1 VLVLARARGRKPK
14 RERGDLSSNPSLGR
28 VEGRYLS
35 LKNQR
40 RRDRRARTSSD
51 YGGLYPFDSGKQDS
65 KRRGVAGP
73 IIIICAIIAVLV
85 AADFWLSSGKIHR
98 GVEVGNVSLGG
109 MTPAEARQ
117 TVEDHVMGPLEEIEF
132 SGPENFSRKATDMG
146 VSFNVARTV
155 NQAYAVGREGNVLD
169 RLSQRL
175 RASFGGATIPP
186 DIDFRPEMARAQVQE
201 IATQVN
207 HQPKEADVKIYGSE
221 VEVSKSRDGYELN
234 PAATMTSIDGAID
247 DMSGKVSL
255 EGEVLEPAVTTPE
268 AETAAKKARGALSEP
283 LEIKAQNGESWTIQ
297 PDKLGPALEVTKQNG
312 NIDVGLN
319 PDRMDGAL
327 TSVYDG
333 LTIKT
338 VDASY
343 GFDSDGDV
351 IVKPAH
357 FGRKVESEK
366 LIDDIE
372 GGIFEGKR
380 EYQVSTTVDKPEHTT
395 AGLQA
400 KKPTELLGS
409 YHTNY
414 TATSDKT
421 QARVNNLNTASH
433 AISGTFLAP
442 GETFSMND
450 TVSGLDYESG
460 HVIVD
465 GATSNALGGGLC
477 QVTSTLYNAA
487 LYAGL
492 DIVERN
498 PHATQ
503 LPYIRPGMDATV
515 WFGDQ
520 YGNNELDMKFKNT
533 TDGYILLQEYVADDN
548 YIYAQVYG
556 VPDNVQVR
564 MSSEPV
570 YTGSSASEWT
580 TYYTKRENGKVVDR
594 EHWNTSYEALYEE
607 GKPIPTSIVPVAE
620 VNGDYFGHAIPAA
633 E

>member
-1 VLVLARARGRKPK
+1 L
-14 RERGDLSSNPSLGR
+14 NP
-28 VEGRYLS
+28 V
-35 LKNQR
+35 
-40 RRDRRARTSSD
+40 
-51 YGGLYPFDSGKQDS
+51 DSGKQKS
-65 KRRGVAGP
+65 KHRGVAGP

-85 AADFWLSSGKIHR
+85 AADFWLNSGKIHR
-98 GVEVGNVSLGG
+98 GVEVGDVSLGG

-117 TVEDHVMGPLEEIEF
+117 TVKDHVMGPLEEIEF
-132 SGPENFSRKATDMG
+132 SGPEHFSRKASDMG
-146 VSFNVARTV
+146 VRFNVGRTV

-186 DIDFRPEMARAQVQE
+186 DIDYRPELARAQVQE
-201 IATQVN
+201 IATQTN
-207 HQPKEADVKIYGSE
+207 HQPTEANVKIYGSE
-221 VEVSKSRDGYELN
+221 VEVSKSRNGYELN

-255 EGEVLEPAVTTPE
+255 QGDVLDPDVTTAE
-268 AETAAKKARGALSEP
+268 AETAAEKARGALSEP
-283 LEIKAQNGESWTIQ
+283 LKIEAKGGESWTIQ
-297 PDKLGPALEVTKQNG
+297 PDKLGAALEVTKQDG
-312 NIDVGLN
+312 TIDVSLN
-319 PDRMDGAL
+319 RDRLAGVL
-327 TSVYDG
+327 TNVYDD
-333 LTIKT
+333 LTVKT
-338 VDASY
+338 VEASY

-366 LIDDIE
+366 LFDDIQ
-372 GGIFEGKR
+372 GGIFDGKT
-380 EYQVSTTVDKPEHTT
+380 EYQVSTTVDKPEYTT
-395 AGLQA
+395 AELQA

-442 GETFSMND
+442 GEVFSMND
-450 TVSGLDYESG
+450 TVSGLNYEEG

-465 GATSNALGGGLC
+465 GATSSALGGGLC

-492 DIVERN
+492 DIVERS

-515 WFGDQ
+515 WFGDAN
-520 YGNNELDMKFKNT
+520 GNNALDMKFKNT
-533 TDGYILLQEYVADDN
+533 TDGYILLQEYVSSDN
-548 YIYAQVYG
+548 YIYAEVYG
-556 VPDNVQVR
+556 VPDDVQVR
-564 MSSEPV
+564 MSSEPD
-570 YTGSSASEWT
+570 YLGYSSSKWT
-580 TYYTKRENGKVVDR
+580 TYYTKRENGKVVER
-594 EHWNTSYEALYEE
+594 EQWATSYGALFEN
-607 GKPIPTSIVPVAE
+607 GKTVPADEVPVAE
-620 VNGDYFGHAIPAA
+620 VNGDYFGPSIAA
-633 E
+633 AP

>member
-1 VLVLARARGRKPK
+1 
-14 RERGDLSSNPSLGR
+14 LG
-28 VEGRYLS
+28 

-40 RRDRRARTSSD
+40 RRDRRKGIRSD
-51 YGGLYPFDSGKQDS
+51 YGSSGSNPFDSRKQES

-85 AADFWLSSGKIHR
+85 AADFWLNSGKIHR

-109 MTPAEARQ
+109 MTTAEARQ
-117 TVEDHVMGPLEEIEF
+117 TVEDRVVGPLEKIEF
-132 SGPENFSRKATDMG
+132 SGPENFSREAKDMG
-146 VSFNVARTV
+146 VRFNVARTV

-169 RLSQRL
+169 RLSERL

-186 DIDFRPEMARAQVQE
+186 DIDYRPEKARAEVQE

-207 HQPKEADVKIYGSE
+207 HQPTEANVKIYGSE

-255 EGEVLEPAVTTPE
+255 QGEVLDPDVTTAE
-268 AETAAKKARGALSEP
+268 AETAANKARGALSEP
-283 LEIKAQNGESWTIQ
+283 IEIKAQNGDSWTIQ
-297 PDKLGPALEVTKQNG
+297 PDKLGSALDVTKQDG
-312 NIDVGLN
+312 NIDVSLN
-319 PDRMDGAL
+319 RDRLDGILANVYNDL
-327 TSVYDG
+327 TV
-333 LTIKT
+333 KT

-357 FGRKVESEK
+357 FGWKVEGDK
-366 LIDDIE
+366 LFDDIQ
-372 GGIFEGKR
+372 GGIFVGKR
-380 EYQVSTTVDKPEHTT
+380 EYQVSTTVDKPEYTT
-395 AGLQA
+395 AGLEA
-400 KKPTELLGS
+400 KKPTQLLGS

-414 TATSDKT
+414 TATSDKS
-421 QARVNNLNTASH
+421 QARVNNLDTASR
-433 AISGTFLAP
+433 AVSGTFLAP
-442 GETFSMND
+442 GEVYSMTD
-450 TVSGLDYESG
+450 TVSGLNYEAG
-460 HVIVD
+460 HVIVN
-465 GATSNALGGGLC
+465 GATSSALGGGLC
-477 QVTSTLYNAA
+477 QVTSTLYNAV

-520 YGNNELDMKFKNT
+520 YGNGELDMKFKNT
-533 TDGYILLQEYVADDN
+533 TDGYILLQEYVANDN
-548 YIYAQVYG
+548 YIYANVYG
-556 VPDNVQVR
+556 VPDDVKVT

-570 YTGSSASEWT
+570 YTGYYSSEWT
-580 TYYTKRENGKVVDR
+580 TYYTKREGGKVVDR
-594 EHWNTSYEALYEE
+594 EHWNTSYEALVED
-607 GKPIPTSIVPVAE
+607 GKTIPTSIVPVAE

>member
-1 VLVLARARGRKPK
+1 L
-14 RERGDLSSNPSLGR
+14 N
-28 VEGRYLS
+28 
-35 LKNQR
+35 
-40 RRDRRARTSSD
+40 
-51 YGGLYPFDSGKQDS
+51 PFDSGKQEG

-73 IIIICAIIAVLV
+73 IIVICAIIAVLV
-85 AADFWLSSGKIHR
+85 AADFWLNSGKIHR
-98 GVEVGNVSLGG
+98 GVEVGNVALGG
-109 MTPAEARQ
+109 MTPDEARQ

-132 SGPENFSRKATDMG
+132 GGPENFSRTAKDMG

-186 DIDFRPEMARAQVQE
+186 DIDYRQEKARVEVEE

-207 HQPKEADVKIYGSE
+207 HQPTEANVKIYGSE

-234 PAATMTSIDGAID
+234 PAATMTSIDDAIE

-255 EGEVLEPAVTTPE
+255 PGDVLDPEVTTAE

-283 LEIKAQNGESWTIQ
+283 IEIKAQNGESWTIQ
-297 PDKLGPALEVTKQNG
+297 PDKLGPTLAVTAQDG
-312 NIDVGLN
+312 TIDVGL
-319 PDRMDGAL
+319 DRDRLDGAL
-327 TSVYDG
+327 TDVYDD
-333 LTIKT
+333 LTVETI
-338 VDASY
+338 DASY
-343 GFDSDGDV
+343 GFDSDGNV
-351 IVKPAH
+351 MVKPAH
-357 FGRKVESEK
+357 FGRKVESDQ
-366 LIDDIE
+366 LLDDIQ
-372 GGIFEGKR
+372 GGIFDGKR
-380 EYQVSTTVDKPEHTT
+380 EYEVSTTVDMPEYTT
-395 AGLQA
+395 TGLQA

-421 QARVNNLNTASH
+421 QARVNNLITASRGV
-433 AISGTFLAP
+433 SGTFLAP
-442 GETFSMND
+442 GEVYSMND
-450 TVSGLDYESG
+450 TVSGLNYESG

-477 QVTSTLYNAA
+477 QVTSTLYNAV

-503 LPYIRPGMDATV
+503 LPYIRPGLDATV

-520 YGNNELDMKFKNT
+520 YGNNALDMKFKNT
-533 TDGYILLQEYVADDN
+533 TDGYILLQEYVSSDN
-548 YIYAQVYG
+548 YIYAEVYG
-556 VPDNVQVR
+556 VPDDVTVR
-564 MSSEPV
+564 LSSEPV
-570 YTGSSASEWT
+570 FTEYSSSMWT
-580 TYYTKRENGKVVDR
+580 TYYTKREGGKVVDR
-594 EHWNTSYEALYEE
+594 EHWNTSYQALYEE
-607 GKPIPTSIVPVAE
+607 GKPIPTSEVPVAE
-620 VNGDYFGHAIPAA
+620 VNGDYFGPSIAAA